1 MRAHGLVDPTEMY
14 LRTIVE
20 LEEDGVVPL
29 RARIAERLG
38 QSGPTV
44 SQTVARMQRDGLVLV
59 ARDRRLVLTG
69 PGRGQAVR
77 VMRRHRLAECFL
89 ADVIGLR
96 WEDVHIEASR
106 WQHVMSDAVAGRL
119 TELLGHPATCPHGSP
134 IPTEGGGGTGTG
146 PGPAL
151 VPFPVLTL
159 TGAATPVETTVT
171 VVRIGEPLQNDP
183 SVLLRLARAGIRPRH
198 EIAVTAGENAVR
210 VRGHE
215 PATIPHGLGDH
226 IFVEPRT
233 GTPRGGDLA

>member
-1 MRAHGLVDPTEMY
+1 MRAHGLVNSTETY

-59 ARDRRLVLTG
+59 ARDRQLVLTG
-69 PGRGQAVR
+69 PGRGRAVR
-77 VMRRHRLAECFL
+77 VMRMHRLAECFL
-89 ADVIGLR
+89 ADVIGLG

-134 IPTEGGGGTGTG
+134 IPTEGGGGTG
-146 PGPAL
+146 PVPAT
-151 VPFPVLTL
+151 VLTL
-159 TGAATPVETTVT
+159 ADAAGPEETTVM

-183 SVLLRLARAGIRPRH
+183 SVLVRLARAGIRPRH
-198 EIAVTAGENAVR
+198 EIAVTAHENGVS
-210 VRGHE
+210 VRGME
-215 PATIPHGLGDH
+215 TATIPHGLGDH
-226 IFVEPRT
+226 IFVEPRPA
-233 GTPRGGDLA
+233 TPRGGDLG